1 MKTTLRVL
9 ALVLSALIGLWAL
22 GRGIGL
28 AAAIRL
34 PAGEHPDIVRQ
45 VLEASISIAGGICV
59 LSVAV
64 QQIYCW
70 RTHRKNGG
78 LL

>member
-1 MKTTLRVL
+1 MKTALRVV
-9 ALVLSALIGLWAL
+9 ALVLSALIGFWAL
-22 GRGIGL
+22 ARGIGV
-28 AAAIRL
+28 AAAMRL
-34 PAGEHPDIVRQ
+34 HPGEHADLVRH

-59 LSVAV
+59 LSVPV

-70 RTHRKNGG
+70 RTHRKDGG